1 MHIQPIMPKK
11 LYQILILIFLILLL
25 TSCHTT
31 KSTATSSE
39 SAQNSVEQVQR
50 RSAQKCSSDSIWRF
64 TALSID
70 SLTLVFKGGD
80 KSATH
85 EYELPACPESN
96 DFIANNPKP
105 SAFSIPNPSA
115 INKPTASAVT
125 LYGIH
130 LSHEEKEN
138 AVAEAQVSDSSAQ
151 SVQSSH
157 DNAQSNAKRQSPIS
171 NSFSTITNSLSSLLI
186 LLIMTT
192 AIILYIRNK
201 LRK

>member
-50 RSAQKCSSDSIWRF
+50 RSALKCSSDSIWRF

-85 EYELPACPESN
+85 EHELPACPERN
-96 DFIANNPKP
+96 GFIANN
-105 SAFSIPNPSA
+105 
-115 INKPTASAVT
+115 PTASAVT

-186 LLIMTT
+186 LLIMAT
-192 AIILYIRNK
+192 AIILYLRNK

>member
-1 MHIQPIMPKK
+1 MR
-11 LYQILILIFLILLL
+11 FLLL
-25 TSCHTT
+25 LIPIILCGCHTT

-70 SLTLVFKGGD
+70 SLTLVFEGGD

-96 DFIANNPKP
+96 GFIANKQ
-105 SAFSIPNPSA
+105 
-115 INKPTASAVT
+115 KASAVT

-138 AVAEAQVSDSSAQ
+138 AVAEAQVSDSNAQ

-171 NSFSTITNSLSSLLI
+171 NSFLSITNSLSSLLI
-186 LLIMTT
+186 LLIMAT

>member
-1 MHIQPIMPKK
+1 MSKSDNSIFPFFN
-11 LYQILILIFLILLL
+11 LSILLACIFLG
-25 TSCHTT
+25 SCRTMKQEKYT
-31 KSTATSSE
+31 QEAS
-39 SAQNSVEQVQR
+39 SVEQVQR
-50 RSAQKCSSDSIWRF
+50 RSAQKCSSDSTWRF

-85 EYELPACPESN
+85 EHELPACPESSG
-96 DFIANNPKP
+96 FIANNPKP
-105 SAFSIPNPSA
+105 
-115 INKPTASAVT
+115 SAVT

-157 DNAQSNAKRQSPIS
+157 DNAQTTAKRQSPIS
-171 NSFSTITNSLSSLLI
+171 NTFLSIANSLSSLLI
-186 LLIMTT
+186 LLIMAT
-192 AIILYIRNK
+192 AIILYLRNK